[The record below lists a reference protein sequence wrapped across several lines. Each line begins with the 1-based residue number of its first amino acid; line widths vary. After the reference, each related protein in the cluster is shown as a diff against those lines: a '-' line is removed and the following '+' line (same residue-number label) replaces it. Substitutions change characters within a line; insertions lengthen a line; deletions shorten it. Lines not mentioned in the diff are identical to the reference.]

1 MADIM
6 NNRLKIKFIFF
17 VIAAAFLLNTGMAA
31 AAEPVGN
38 FSSVEGR
45 VDVLR
50 GGELPA
56 IAVNVGDVIFIKD
69 VVRSKSGSSAQILFN
84 DGNLLT
90 IEQRSR
96 INISEYYSDG
106 SKEAVINLPRGKVNV
121 VVAKDLLKDAE
132 GSTSGKKF
140 EIHTPNAVAGVRGT
154 CYSVAF
160 SNLFTFVNS
169 HGESKC
175 SKPGNV
181 YIYNINNVE
190 YVVIVPPDG
199 YGFVPGDDGYPFV
212 MNDPVFDNSAI
223 APPAGCNGVFCIAL
237 PLIDF
242 PMTLRGK
249 QGDFELLE
257 KTPLPPSEVEQ

>member
-1 MADIM
+1 MD
-6 NNRLKIKFIFF
+6 NRLKIKYIFF
-17 VIAAAFLLNTGMAA
+17 VIAAAACLLYSRAE
-31 AAEPVGN
+31 AAEAVGK
-38 FSSVEGR
+38 FTSVEGR

-50 GGELPA
+50 GGELPS
-56 IAVNVGDVIFIKD
+56 IAVNAGDVIYIKD
-69 VVRSKSGSSAQILFN
+69 TVRSKSSSTAQILFN
-84 DGNLLT
+84 DGNVLT

-106 SKEAVINLPRGKVNV
+106 SSDGVIGLSKGKINV
-121 VVAKDLLKDAE
+121 VVAKDLLKDA

-169 HGESKC
+169 QGERKC

-181 YIYNINNVE
+181 YVYNINNVE

-199 YGFVPGDDGYPFV
+199 YGFVPGEGYPV
-212 MNDPVFDNSAI
+212 VTNDPVFGDPAI
-223 APPAGCNGVFCIAL
+223 APPAGCNGAFCIAL

-242 PMTLRGK
+242 PMNIRGK

-257 KTPLPPSEVEQ
+257 KNPLPPSND